1 MTVVRKQADLKRL
14 ARLLKALGHR
24 DRLRIV
30 AALAH
35 QEACVCELTA
45 SLGLRQATV
54 SQHLSMLRRA
64 GAVRGQRRGANVFYR
79 IASPLVPPLLE
90 ILGIRAVEMLGASAV
105 EAGDEACPNC
115 QHIRS
120 VIRHPGVGHT

>member
-1 MTVVRKQADLKRL
+1 MNEQANLRRL

-35 QEACVCELTA
+35 QRACVCELTA
-45 SLGLRQATV
+45 LLGLRQATV

-64 GAVRGQRRGANVFYR
+64 GAVRGERVGANVVYR
-79 IASPLVPPLLE
+79 ITHPLVAPLLE
-90 ILGIRAVEMLGASAV
+90 TLGVPVADASDGYSGVVRGERCSSCQQAPSTRQRPGALK
-105 EAGDEACPNC
+105 
-115 QHIRS
+115 R
-120 VIRHPGVGHT
+120 